1 MAILL
6 PFILRYKT
14 PPKAGSLPT
23 DNSGTRTF
31 PLLVNPTDI
40 EIKKR
45 AQISETRTL
54 AGTVFQPWPNMPDEV
69 HIKGIL
75 FGTRSVLDF
84 TTLQG
89 IIDQRPDLK
98 EVTLIYKWSSYK
110 GYVRDMQVNAVADK
124 PRQFNYSFSFVSKE
138 AFSLPKMML
147 GQLTGYKTE
156 LDYLRN
162 QLYGL
167 KNNLKAVPITG
178 VVSLAA
184 TAQAFGTSEIGK
196 NAFASVQKIMNKGK

>member
-110 GYVRDMQVNAVADK
+110 DYIGENNFPSVTERDFLSETLGGIVGC
-124 PRQFNYSFSFVSKE
+124 RVSIGDWVKYKKE
-138 AFSLPKMML
+138 LIESQNILL
-147 GQLTGYKTE
+147 E
-156 LDYLRN
+156 
-162 QLYGL
+162 
-167 KNNLKAVPITG
+167 
-178 VVSLAA
+178 
-184 TAQAFGTSEIGK
+184 
-196 NAFASVQKIMNKGK
+196 